1 MQESVEAIE
10 RISSYIIV
18 KQVSLKS
25 APYTPDQ
32 GTLSVLIDPHLYP
45 QDGTHWYWGLTLQA
59 HSCCL
64 GKHMD
69 HGHL

>member
-32 GTLSVLIDPHLYP
+32 GTLCLCSLIHICIPRRGLI
-45 QDGTHWYWGLTLQA
+45 GTGV
-59 HSCCL
+59 
-64 GKHMD
+64 
-69 HGHL
+69 